1 MVSAYFYDWPINFFW
16 HGMKIAGL
24 IPGLIADLNPAYN
37 AKKLGVMLASG
48 AGAYG
53 TSKLIENQLAQDGVP
68 GNESVVF
75 NIGRVPI
82 TSDTLGAIGATALG
96 AGLNIAGKRLG
107 GGNALKQ
114 TADVIPSLATGLRTG
129 GDMLT
134 SGAAGIALSNV
145 AAKVLDGIRN
155 GRNDNL

>member
-1 MVSAYFYDWPINFFW
+1 
-16 HGMKIAGL
+16 MKIAGL

-48 AGAYG
+48 GGAYG
-53 TSKLIENQLAQDGVP
+53 VSKLMEDQLAQEGVP

-75 NIGRVPI
+75 NVGRVPI
-82 TSDTLGAIGATALG
+82 TADTLGAIGATALG
-96 AGLNIAGKRLG
+96 AGMNIAGKRMG

-114 TADVIPSLATGLRTG
+114 VAEVVPSFATGLRTG

-145 AAKVLDGIRN
+145 AMKVLNRFGQE
-155 GRNDNL
+155 NDL

>member
-1 MVSAYFYDWPINFFW
+1 
-16 HGMKIAGL
+16 MKIAGL

-37 AKKLGVMLASG
+37 AKKLGVMIASG

-53 TSKLIENQLAQDGVP
+53 ASKLLEDQIAQDGVP

-75 NIGRVPI
+75 QVGRVPI
-82 TSDTLGAIGATALG
+82 TADTLGALGATAIG

-107 GGNALKQ
+107 GGNALKGVG
-114 TADVIPSLATGLRTG
+114 DVIPNLATGLRTG

-134 SGAAGIALSNV
+134 SGAAGIGMSNI
-145 AAKVLDGIRN
+145 AMKILNQFNQD
-155 GRNDNL
+155 DL